1 MRKKVLFLIESLSG
15 GGAEKVLT
23 TLIENLDRDRFD
35 ITLCP
40 VVDTGVYAERLR
52 GITRYRPLMVPATTR
67 LGKLWFSIK
76 YHLIYNWL
84 PLWLTYRLFVPKGAD
99 VEVAFCEGFATRLL
113 AHSSNKHARRLAW
126 VHTDLHNNHYTRPF
140 YRNDAEEAWCY
151 GQYHHIVAVSR
162 TAEDAFH
169 KEFPSVTTPITTIYN
184 PIDVEAI
191 RAAAQEVVDLPP
203 KPNGR
208 MRLVS
213 TGRLVPQK
221 GFDRLIAA
229 VGRLVTEG
237 HDVEL
242 WILGRGE
249 LQEAMEQ
256 QIAQENLN
264 DRVKLWGFQRNPY
277 PYLAASDIFVCSSR
291 AEGFSLVIAE
301 ALVLGLPVVS
311 TLCAG
316 PNELL
321 DEGKYGILVDN
332 ADNTKA
338 TASIYDTI
346 KQLIT
351 VPNTLTRYR
360 KAAQQ
365 RGATFSLATTISQ
378 VEKVIISNPTV
389 FHTNVDDSQ

>member
-277 PYLAASDIFVCSSR
+277 VYLAASDIFVCSSR
-291 AEGFSLVIAE
+291 AEGYSTAVTE
-301 ALVLGLPVVS
+301 AIVVGLPVVTTECS
-311 TLCAG
+311 G
-316 PNELL
+316 MNELL
-321 DEGKYGILVDN
+321 DSEKCGIIVANKDDRTAEDGLHDALTRLLTDSAVLDHYRL
-332 ADNTKA
+332 A
-338 TASIYDTI
+338 TADRSTDFALDTAL
-346 KQLIT
+346 K
-351 VPNTLTRYR
+351 R
-360 KAAQQ
+360 
-365 RGATFSLATTISQ
+365 
-378 VEKVIISNPTV
+378 VEEIFTA
-389 FHTNVDDSQ
+389 